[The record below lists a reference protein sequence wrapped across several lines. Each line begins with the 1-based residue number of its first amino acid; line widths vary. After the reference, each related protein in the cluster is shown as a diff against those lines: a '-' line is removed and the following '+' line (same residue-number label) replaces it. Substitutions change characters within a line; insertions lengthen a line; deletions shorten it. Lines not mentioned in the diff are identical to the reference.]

1 VRLLKWAGIAVGSLA
16 ALAVLAAIVLPYV
29 LNLERYRTLLASRAS
44 RALGREVRVGALRV
58 SFWPGIGA
66 EAQGIRVSGAPGFG
80 ADPFLTADSLR
91 VRLQLLPLLRGQVN
105 VTTAVLERP
114 HIRLERNAARR
125 WNLADLFKPP
135 PPAPAA
141 PRPTREPPRPA
152 KPPLLG
158 ALLLS
163 EVAVKDGEMVLRDEA
178 GSPPATLTLAGVD
191 LTFRQSVLADPIAM
205 QASARLGDDGGRIEA
220 AGRILPE
227 REEPSLDLTLTLR
240 EVAANPL
247 HRLLLGRDST
257 LQLHGRVSGQA
268 RITGPVSQ
276 AALAGQ
282 MDLTSLLV
290 GVGPLRKPAG
300 EGGRLAFEAQRVEP
314 GLRVSRLDLRLEDL
328 HLEGDLRIPDLRAP
342 QIIFRAAAPVVD
354 LDRLLRPRR
363 ARTTWLGPRPAAAA
377 APPRP
382 APPGESSL
390 PVQGRLRVADLRYGG
405 LTWRGLEGELRYQGG
420 VLRIPSAGAEFMRGR
435 MALSGEVDFRPALPR
450 VMVTTKVAGVATEP
464 LIKALALGPWSLQS
478 VLTGETAL
486 TFAGLSGPAAL
497 GSASGNGVVDVRDGR
512 LRGYEPLERLAEV
525 VRPILAAQ
533 GVHARLNEF
542 QQITGR
548 FTVDKGTLR
557 TTDLTL
563 TKAEGVV
570 TAAGSLGLVDSAL
583 DFDVTVRLGRT
594 AVDAKVTGTT
604 RQPIVTPKLGR
615 LRQRLEREIDK
626 ALPRG
631 QGKGLT
637 DLFKGFFGQ

>member
-1 VRLLKWAGIAVGSLA
+1 
-16 ALAVLAAIVLPYV
+16 
-29 LNLERYRTLLASRAS
+29 
-44 RALGREVRVGALRV
+44 
-58 SFWPGIGA
+58 
-66 EAQGIRVSGAPGFG
+66 
-80 ADPFLTADSLR
+80 
-91 VRLQLLPLLRGQVN
+91 
-105 VTTAVLERP
+105 
-114 HIRLERNAARR
+114 
-125 WNLADLFKPP
+125 
-135 PPAPAA
+135 
-141 PRPTREPPRPA
+141 
-152 KPPLLG
+152 
-158 ALLLS
+158 
-163 EVAVKDGEMVLRDEA
+163 
-178 GSPPATLTLAGVD
+178 
-191 LTFRQSVLADPIAM
+191 
-205 QASARLGDDGGRIEA
+205 
-220 AGRILPE
+220 
-227 REEPSLDLTLTLR
+227 
-240 EVAANPL
+240 
-247 HRLLLGRDST
+247 
-257 LQLHGRVSGQA
+257 
-268 RITGPVSQ
+268 
-276 AALAGQ
+276 
-282 MDLTSLLV
+282 
-290 GVGPLRKPAG
+290 
-300 EGGRLAFEAQRVEP
+300 
-314 GLRVSRLDLRLEDL
+314 
-328 HLEGDLRIPDLRAP
+328 
-342 QIIFRAAAPVVD
+342 
-354 LDRLLRPRR
+354 
-363 ARTTWLGPRPAAAA
+363 
-377 APPRP
+377 
-382 APPGESSL
+382 
-390 PVQGRLRVADLRYGG
+390 
-405 LTWRGLEGELRYQGG
+405 
-420 VLRIPSAGAEFMRGR
+420 